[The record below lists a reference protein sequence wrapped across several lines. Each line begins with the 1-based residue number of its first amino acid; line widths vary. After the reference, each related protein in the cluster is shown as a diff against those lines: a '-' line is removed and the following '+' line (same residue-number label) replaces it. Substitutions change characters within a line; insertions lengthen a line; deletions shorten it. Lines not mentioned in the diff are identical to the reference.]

1 MFAERY
7 ETFLPVCRLYSLS
20 FMYVVRENFIH
31 EARSNQVDEC
41 LVWRH
46 TKRASTVRRLGQVH
60 ARGTGTCRKVN
71 KNQNNSPP
79 PLVCSRRSMRF
90 YKQFVSHRSSSLRDT
105 LYSALL
111 PWRSIGLPMC
121 EGKSAIF
128 SILITVA

>member
-1 MFAERY
+1 MFAERC

-31 EARSNQVDEC
+31 EARSNQIDEC
-41 LVWRH
+41 LLWRH
-46 TKRASTVRRLGQVH
+46 TKRESTVRRLSQVH
-60 ARGTGTCRKVN
+60 ARGAGTCRKVN

-79 PLVCSRRSMRF
+79 LVCSRRSMKI
-90 YKQFVSHRSSSLRDT
+90 YKQSVSHSFSSLRGT